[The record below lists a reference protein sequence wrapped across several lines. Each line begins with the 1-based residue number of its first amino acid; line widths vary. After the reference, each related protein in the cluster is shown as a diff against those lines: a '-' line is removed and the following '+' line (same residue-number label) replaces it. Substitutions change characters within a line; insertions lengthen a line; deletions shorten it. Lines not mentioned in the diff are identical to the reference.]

1 MVKERRKKK
10 KKKKKSGKRRGNFN
24 NNKITGREGPPVG
37 AGPKV
42 DAAPG
47 LPGRSPIPVLFRPKG
62 A

>member
-1 MVKERRKKK
+1 MVWLILAP
-10 KKKKKSGKRRGNFN
+10 SGQST
-24 NNKITGREGPPVG
+24 TGREGPPVG
-37 AGPKV
+37 AWGRQVGPKV